1 MSKITKIAKI
11 DNFGIFKNF
20 DWDSSLKYQNKQG
33 QDEIYDFKDINIL
46 YGRNYS
52 GKTSL
57 SKIIRS
63 LERRVIPS
71 KYDQPEFQIEL
82 SDGSIISQNNLTAFP
97 YPIHVYNSDF
107 LEENLKFIH
116 DDSQNIESFSVT
128 LGGDNQETLNRIQE
142 LKKELGSNEESS
154 KTGINLCIGNKKIE
168 LESAQKTHQSK
179 NSTLNDLLANEA
191 TKNESSIKNQ
201 HQKFGDINY
210 NITKLNRDITVVQSA
225 IYKALTDTQIKEN
238 EALITQR
245 DLPEPPLL
253 SAYSLKFNELINST
267 DSVLKTVVGGSQ
279 KIDELVSNGNLNN
292 WVQTGFQLHHDR
304 DTCAFCSNQFDEERR
319 KILAQHFDEQ
329 TQKLQTRIN
338 DGIQHLENELYSSSL
353 NMSFDISHYH
363 EQYYS
368 ELHQLKSDLKISL
381 DKQKVSIKQLQYL
394 LKQKNAQLF
403 TTLEKEYPQDYSNEI
418 ETILKKISEIR
429 TACIEFNNGL
439 TRKQKEAQEALR
451 LNHVYHF
458 LQTINFT
465 NLKNEINL
473 SLEAIEPIKE
483 ELIRLNARKIEI
495 DNEIKHEEDKLKS
508 EGEACIRI
516 NNILNHDFG
525 HQHLNLKP
533 IEVNTVN
540 GKSFNFEI
548 QRNQNGSQ
556 LKAHNLSEGEQ
567 SLIAFCYYLAKIQD
581 DLEQDKKPILWIDDP
596 ICSLDSNHIFFIYS
610 LIEEKIV
617 RHPKYKQLF
626 ISTHNLEFLKYLK
639 RLNGKQWGNTKFYSI
654 TRTFNSTS
662 ISQMPNYMK
671 NYFSELNYLF
681 QQLYLCACE
690 TNINDQNY
698 NLFYNFP
705 NNARKF
711 LELYSNF
718 HYPDGFSN
726 NDREKLESFWG
737 EHLAFTLTDRIN
749 NEYSHL
755 SGIFERSFTPLE
767 QPEMQKASL
776 AILKKIIE
784 LNPKQYEGFL
794 KSIGIE
800 STTLDPLYIKLTT

>member
-107 LEENLKFIH
+107 LKENLKFIH

-429 TACIEFNNGL
+429 TACIEFNN
-439 TRKQKEAQEALR
+439 
-451 LNHVYHF
+451 
-458 LQTINFT
+458 
-465 NLKNEINL
+465 
-473 SLEAIEPIKE
+473 
-483 ELIRLNARKIEI
+483 
-495 DNEIKHEEDKLKS
+495 
-508 EGEACIRI
+508 
-516 NNILNHDFG
+516 
-525 HQHLNLKP
+525 
-533 IEVNTVN
+533 
-540 GKSFNFEI
+540 
-548 QRNQNGSQ
+548 
-556 LKAHNLSEGEQ
+556 
-567 SLIAFCYYLAKIQD
+567 
-581 DLEQDKKPILWIDDP
+581 
-596 ICSLDSNHIFFIYS
+596 
-610 LIEEKIV
+610 
-617 RHPKYKQLF
+617 
-626 ISTHNLEFLKYLK
+626 
-639 RLNGKQWGNTKFYSI
+639 
-654 TRTFNSTS
+654 
-662 ISQMPNYMK
+662 
-671 NYFSELNYLF
+671 
-681 QQLYLCACE
+681 
-690 TNINDQNY
+690 
-698 NLFYNFP
+698 
-705 NNARKF
+705 
-711 LELYSNF
+711 
-718 HYPDGFSN
+718 
-726 NDREKLESFWG
+726 
-737 EHLAFTLTDRIN
+737 
-749 NEYSHL
+749 
-755 SGIFERSFTPLE
+755 
-767 QPEMQKASL
+767 
-776 AILKKIIE
+776 
-784 LNPKQYEGFL
+784 
-794 KSIGIE
+794 
-800 STTLDPLYIKLTT
+800 